1 MALEQQW
8 TLPYM
13 KLISIRLSAMY
24 SYIAYKAYNDY
35 DSKWQRENVIT

>member
-8 TLPYM
+8 ALAYM
-13 KLISIRLSAMY
+13 DLIRIRLSALY

-35 DSKWQRENVIT
+35 DSKWQ